1 MDKCFNKDVCMIL
14 KSAEGEMLNLR
25 HPYVGTE
32 HLLLALLKRDRV
44 KKICYK
50 FNLTYA
56 GFRDELVRLI
66 GQASKKSEVILYTP
80 LLKLVIDNAYNK
92 SYDEHKEMDE
102 LYLLSSLFGE
112 SDGIALRVAYNMGVD
127 TDALVKE
134 LDKPKILSSIG
145 VCLTDKEIDKIYLRD
160 KELDEVMEILLRKG
174 KNNPL
179 LVGDPGVGK
188 TAIAYELA
196 RRIKCGNVPDRL
208 KGKEVY
214 LVSTSSLV
222 SGTKY
227 RGEFEERVNGLINEV
242 IRNGNIILFIDE
254 IHTIM
259 KTGSSEAG
267 VDGANI
273 LKPYLARND
282 LKIIGATTKREY
294 DEYLKKDGAFARR
307 FAKVIVN
314 EPSLKDTVTILNKLK
329 KSYEDFYNLKIN
341 SNVIKYLVDLCDKYL
356 PNNYNPDK
364 SIEILD
370 TSLSKIA
377 LEGKKRILTK
387 EDVYEVISKR
397 CNISLVSDENLDR
410 VRAVLSDKYSEVL
423 ADNVVKMFKCTD
435 KSKYMV
441 FSGSDDKRHAPF
453 DIGKCLGVNVIDI
466 DCALPILQPGALIA
480 NNYIRNNYLRAFTAS
495 VLPVSVLPA
504 AVSGHQ
510 KAVRTAFAG
519 RYRIRL
525 PAGQCIQL
533 LRRRCKLVQRPVP
546 PRIVECVSGRRR
558 RILPQLWA
566 HHGERRTAGYFV
578 YRRQV
583 RSVSVPDLPGHRCY
597 D

>member
-174 KNNPL
+174 KNNPI

-329 KSYEDFYNLKIN
+329 KSYEEFYNLKIN

-356 PNNYNPDK
+356 PNSYNPDK
-364 SIEILD
+364 SIDILD

-387 EDVYEVISKR
+387 EDVYDVISKR
-397 CNISLVSDENLDR
+397 CNISFVSDENLDR

-423 ADNVVKMFKCTD
+423 ADNVVKMFKCGD

-441 FSGSDDKRHAPF
+441 FSGSDEKRHAPF

-466 DCALPILQPGALIA
+466 DCALYNDEYSL
-480 NNYIRNNYLRAFTAS
+480 NKFVSTNYLYNKISDNPFSLVVFDNYNKRGRVLDNIIRMMKDKGYIENSMNERLYLDKSVMFLIDEEVNNKVGFAAS
-495 VLPVSVLPA
+495 
-504 AVSGHQ
+504 
-510 KAVRTAFAG
+510 
-519 RYRIRL
+519 
-525 PAGQCIQL
+525 
-533 LRRRCKLVQRPVP
+533 
-546 PRIVECVSGRRR
+546 
-558 RILPQLWA
+558 
-566 HHGERRTAGYFV
+566 
-578 YRRQV
+578 
-583 RSVSVPDLPGHRCY
+583 
-597 D
+597 

>member
-50 FNLTYA
+50 FNLTYT

-134 LDKPKILSSIG
+134 LDKPKILSTIG

-356 PNNYNPDK
+356 PNSYNPDK
-364 SIEILD
+364 SIDILD

-410 VRAVLSDKYSEVL
+410 VRAVLSDKYSEAL
-423 ADNVVKMFKCTD
+423 ADNVVKMFKCRD

-441 FSGSDDKRHAPF
+441 FSCSDDKRRAPF

-466 DCALPILQPGALIA
+466 DCALYNDEYSL
-480 NNYIRNNYLRAFTAS
+480 NKFVSTNYLYNKISDNPFSLVVFDNYNKRGRVLDNIIRMMKDKGYIENNMNERLYLDKSVMFLIDEDISTKVGFAAS
-495 VLPVSVLPA
+495 
-504 AVSGHQ
+504 
-510 KAVRTAFAG
+510 
-519 RYRIRL
+519 
-525 PAGQCIQL
+525 
-533 LRRRCKLVQRPVP
+533 
-546 PRIVECVSGRRR
+546 
-558 RILPQLWA
+558 
-566 HHGERRTAGYFV
+566 
-578 YRRQV
+578 
-583 RSVSVPDLPGHRCY
+583 
-597 D
+597 

>member
-356 PNNYNPDK
+356 PNSYNPDK
-364 SIEILD
+364 SIDILD

-387 EDVYEVISKR
+387 EDVYDVISKR
-397 CNISLVSDENLDR
+397 CNISLVSEENLDR

-441 FSGSDDKRHAPF
+441 FSGSDDKRRAPF

-466 DCALPILQPGALIA
+466 DCALYNDEYSL
-480 NNYIRNNYLRAFTAS
+480 NKFVSTNYLYNKISDNPFSLVVFDNYNKRGRVLDNIIKMMKDKGYIENSMNERLYLDKSVMFLIDEEVNNKVGFAAS
-495 VLPVSVLPA
+495 
-504 AVSGHQ
+504 
-510 KAVRTAFAG
+510 
-519 RYRIRL
+519 
-525 PAGQCIQL
+525 
-533 LRRRCKLVQRPVP
+533 
-546 PRIVECVSGRRR
+546 
-558 RILPQLWA
+558 
-566 HHGERRTAGYFV
+566 
-578 YRRQV
+578 
-583 RSVSVPDLPGHRCY
+583 
-597 D
+597 

>member
-227 RGEFEERVNGLINEV
+227 RGEFEERLNGLINEV

-329 KSYEDFYNLKIN
+329 KSYEEFYNLKIN

-356 PNNYNPDK
+356 PNSYNPDK
-364 SIEILD
+364 SIDILD

-387 EDVYEVISKR
+387 DDVYEVISKR

-466 DCALPILQPGALIA
+466 DCALYNDEYSL
-480 NNYIRNNYLRAFTAS
+480 NKFVSTNYLYNKISDNPFSLVVFDNYNKRGR
-495 VLPVSVLPA
+495 VLDNI
-504 AVSGHQ
+504 
-510 KAVRTAFAG
+510 
-519 RYRIRL
+519 IRMMKDKGYIENSMNERL
-525 PAGQCIQL
+525 YL
-533 LRRRCKLVQRPVP
+533 DKLVMFLIDEDISTKVGFAA
-546 PRIVECVSGRRR
+546 S
-558 RILPQLWA
+558 
-566 HHGERRTAGYFV
+566 
-578 YRRQV
+578 
-583 RSVSVPDLPGHRCY
+583 
-597 D
+597 

>member
-196 RRIKCGNVPDRL
+196 RRIKCGNVSDRL

-356 PNNYNPDK
+356 PNSYNPDK
-364 SIEILD
+364 SIDILD

-387 EDVYEVISKR
+387 EDVYDVISKR
-397 CNISLVSDENLDR
+397 CNISLVSEENLDK

-423 ADNVVKMFKCTD
+423 ADNVVKMFKCRD

-466 DCALPILQPGALIA
+466 DCALYNDEYSL
-480 NNYIRNNYLRAFTAS
+480 NKFVSTNYLYNKISDNPFSLVVFDNYNKRGRVLDNIIRMMKDKGYIENNMNERLYLDKSVMFLIDEDISTKVGFAAS
-495 VLPVSVLPA
+495 
-504 AVSGHQ
+504 
-510 KAVRTAFAG
+510 
-519 RYRIRL
+519 
-525 PAGQCIQL
+525 
-533 LRRRCKLVQRPVP
+533 
-546 PRIVECVSGRRR
+546 
-558 RILPQLWA
+558 
-566 HHGERRTAGYFV
+566 
-578 YRRQV
+578 
-583 RSVSVPDLPGHRCY
+583 
-597 D
+597 

>member
-329 KSYEDFYNLKIN
+329 KSYEEFYNLKIN

-356 PNNYNPDK
+356 PNSYNPDK
-364 SIEILD
+364 SIDILD

-410 VRAVLSDKYSEVL
+410 VRAVLSDKYSEAL
-423 ADNVVKMFKCTD
+423 ADNVVKMFKCRD

-441 FSGSDDKRHAPF
+441 FSGSDDKRRAPF

-466 DCALPILQPGALIA
+466 DCALYNDEYSL
-480 NNYIRNNYLRAFTAS
+480 NKFVSTNYLYNKISDNPFSLVVFDNYNKRGRVLDNIIKMMKDKGYIENNMNERLYLDKSVMFLIDEEVGTKVGFAAS
-495 VLPVSVLPA
+495 
-504 AVSGHQ
+504 
-510 KAVRTAFAG
+510 
-519 RYRIRL
+519 
-525 PAGQCIQL
+525 
-533 LRRRCKLVQRPVP
+533 
-546 PRIVECVSGRRR
+546 
-558 RILPQLWA
+558 
-566 HHGERRTAGYFV
+566 
-578 YRRQV
+578 
-583 RSVSVPDLPGHRCY
+583 
-597 D
+597 

>member
-174 KNNPL
+174 KNNPI
-179 LVGDPGVGK
+179 LVGAPGVGK

-356 PNNYNPDK
+356 PNSYNPDK
-364 SIEILD
+364 SIDILD

-387 EDVYEVISKR
+387 EDVYDVISKR
-397 CNISLVSDENLDR
+397 CNISLVSDENLDK

-423 ADNVVKMFKCTD
+423 ADNVVKMFKCRD

-466 DCALPILQPGALIA
+466 DCALYNDEYSL
-480 NNYIRNNYLRAFTAS
+480 NKFVSTNYLYNKISDNPFSLVVFDNYNKRGRVLDNIIRMMKDKGYIENSMNERLYLDKSVMFLIDEEVGTKVGFAAS
-495 VLPVSVLPA
+495 
-504 AVSGHQ
+504 
-510 KAVRTAFAG
+510 
-519 RYRIRL
+519 
-525 PAGQCIQL
+525 
-533 LRRRCKLVQRPVP
+533 
-546 PRIVECVSGRRR
+546 
-558 RILPQLWA
+558 
-566 HHGERRTAGYFV
+566 
-578 YRRQV
+578 
-583 RSVSVPDLPGHRCY
+583 
-597 D
+597 

>member
-208 KGKEVY
+208 KGKEIY

-356 PNNYNPDK
+356 PNSYNPDK
-364 SIEILD
+364 SIDILD

-397 CNISLVSDENLDR
+397 CNISLVSDENLDK

-423 ADNVVKMFKCTD
+423 ADNVVKMFKCRD

-441 FSGSDDKRHAPF
+441 FSGSDDKRRAPF

-466 DCALPILQPGALIA
+466 DCALYNDEYSL
-480 NNYIRNNYLRAFTAS
+480 NKFVSTNYLYNKISDNPFSLVVFDNYNKRGRVLDNIIRMMKDKGYIENNMNERIYLDKSVMFLIDEDISTKVGFAAS
-495 VLPVSVLPA
+495 
-504 AVSGHQ
+504 
-510 KAVRTAFAG
+510 
-519 RYRIRL
+519 
-525 PAGQCIQL
+525 
-533 LRRRCKLVQRPVP
+533 
-546 PRIVECVSGRRR
+546 
-558 RILPQLWA
+558 
-566 HHGERRTAGYFV
+566 
-578 YRRQV
+578 
-583 RSVSVPDLPGHRCY
+583 
-597 D
+597 

>member
-227 RGEFEERVNGLINEV
+227 RGEFEERVIGLINEV

-364 SIEILD
+364 SIDILD

-466 DCALPILQPGALIA
+466 DCALYNDEYSL
-480 NNYIRNNYLRAFTAS
+480 NKFVSTNYLYNKISDNPFSLVVFDNYNKRGRVLDNIIRMMKDKGYIENSMNERLYLDKSVMFLIDEDISTKVGFAAS
-495 VLPVSVLPA
+495 
-504 AVSGHQ
+504 
-510 KAVRTAFAG
+510 
-519 RYRIRL
+519 
-525 PAGQCIQL
+525 
-533 LRRRCKLVQRPVP
+533 
-546 PRIVECVSGRRR
+546 
-558 RILPQLWA
+558 
-566 HHGERRTAGYFV
+566 
-578 YRRQV
+578 
-583 RSVSVPDLPGHRCY
+583 
-597 D
+597 

>member
-50 FNLTYA
+50 FNLTYT

-329 KSYEDFYNLKIN
+329 KSYEEFYNLKIN

-356 PNNYNPDK
+356 PNSYNPDK
-364 SIEILD
+364 SIDILD

-397 CNISLVSDENLDR
+397 CNISLVSDENLDK

-423 ADNVVKMFKCTD
+423 ADNVVKMFKCRD

-441 FSGSDDKRHAPF
+441 FSGSDDKRRAPF

-466 DCALPILQPGALIA
+466 DCALYNDEYSL
-480 NNYIRNNYLRAFTAS
+480 NKFVSTNYLYNKINENPFSLVVFDNYNKRGR
-495 VLPVSVLPA
+495 VLDNIIRMMKDKGYIENSMNERLYLD
-504 AVSGHQ
+504 
-510 KAVRTAFAG
+510 KAVMFLIDEEVNNKVGFA
-519 RYRIRL
+519 
-525 PAGQCIQL
+525 A
-533 LRRRCKLVQRPVP
+533 
-546 PRIVECVSGRRR
+546 S
-558 RILPQLWA
+558 
-566 HHGERRTAGYFV
+566 
-578 YRRQV
+578 
-583 RSVSVPDLPGHRCY
+583 
-597 D
+597 

>member
-364 SIEILD
+364 SIDILD

-423 ADNVVKMFKCTD
+423 ADNVVKMFKCRD

-441 FSGSDDKRHAPF
+441 FSGSDDKRRAPF

-466 DCALPILQPGALIA
+466 DCALYNDEYSL
-480 NNYIRNNYLRAFTAS
+480 NKFVSTNYLYNKISDNPFSLVVFDNYNKRGR
-495 VLPVSVLPA
+495 VLDNII
-504 AVSGHQ
+504 GMM
-510 KAVRTAFAG
+510 KDKG
-519 RYRIRL
+519 YIENNMNERL
-525 PAGQCIQL
+525 YL
-533 LRRRCKLVQRPVP
+533 DKLVMFLIDEEVGTK
-546 PRIVECVSGRRR
+546 VGFAAS
-558 RILPQLWA
+558 
-566 HHGERRTAGYFV
+566 
-578 YRRQV
+578 
-583 RSVSVPDLPGHRCY
+583 
-597 D
+597 

>member
-1 MDKCFNKDVCMIL
+1 MGKCFNKDVCMIL

-50 FNLTYA
+50 FNLTYT

-329 KSYEDFYNLKIN
+329 KSYEEFYNLKIN

-356 PNNYNPDK
+356 PNSYNPDK
-364 SIEILD
+364 SIDILD

-377 LEGKKRILTK
+377 LEGKKHILTK

-397 CNISLVSDENLDR
+397 CNISLVSDENLDK

-423 ADNVVKMFKCTD
+423 ADNVVKMFKCRD

-441 FSGSDDKRHAPF
+441 FSGSDEKRRAPF

-466 DCALPILQPGALIA
+466 DCALYNDEYSL
-480 NNYIRNNYLRAFTAS
+480 NKFVSTNYLYNKISENPFSLVVFDNYNKRGR
-495 VLPVSVLPA
+495 VLDNIIRMMKDKGYIENSMNERLYLD
-504 AVSGHQ
+504 
-510 KAVRTAFAG
+510 KAVMFLIDEEVNNKVGFA
-519 RYRIRL
+519 
-525 PAGQCIQL
+525 A
-533 LRRRCKLVQRPVP
+533 
-546 PRIVECVSGRRR
+546 S
-558 RILPQLWA
+558 
-566 HHGERRTAGYFV
+566 
-578 YRRQV
+578 
-583 RSVSVPDLPGHRCY
+583 
-597 D
+597 

>member
-25 HPYVGTE
+25 HPYVRTE

-50 FNLTYA
+50 FNLTYS

-145 VCLTDKEIDKIYLRD
+145 VCLTDKEINKIYLRD

-329 KSYEDFYNLKIN
+329 KSYEEFYNLKIN

-356 PNNYNPDK
+356 PNSYNPDK
-364 SIEILD
+364 SIDILD

-397 CNISLVSDENLDR
+397 CNISLVSDENLDK

-423 ADNVVKMFKCTD
+423 ADNVVKMFKCRD

-466 DCALPILQPGALIA
+466 DCALYNDEYSL
-480 NNYIRNNYLRAFTAS
+480 NKFVSTNYLYNKISENPFSLVVFDNYNKRGRVLDNIIRMMKDKGYIENSMNERLYLDKSVMFLIDEEVNNKVGFAAS
-495 VLPVSVLPA
+495 
-504 AVSGHQ
+504 
-510 KAVRTAFAG
+510 
-519 RYRIRL
+519 
-525 PAGQCIQL
+525 
-533 LRRRCKLVQRPVP
+533 
-546 PRIVECVSGRRR
+546 
-558 RILPQLWA
+558 
-566 HHGERRTAGYFV
+566 
-578 YRRQV
+578 
-583 RSVSVPDLPGHRCY
+583 
-597 D
+597 

>member
-25 HPYVGTE
+25 HPYVGSE

-112 SDGIALRVAYNMGVD
+112 SNGIALRVAYNMGVD

-364 SIEILD
+364 SIDILD

-466 DCALPILQPGALIA
+466 DCALYNDEYSL
-480 NNYIRNNYLRAFTAS
+480 NKFVSTNYLYNKISDNPFSLVVFDNYNKRGRVLDNIIRMMKDKGYIENSMNERLYLDKSVMFLIDEDISTKVGFAAS
-495 VLPVSVLPA
+495 
-504 AVSGHQ
+504 
-510 KAVRTAFAG
+510 
-519 RYRIRL
+519 
-525 PAGQCIQL
+525 
-533 LRRRCKLVQRPVP
+533 
-546 PRIVECVSGRRR
+546 
-558 RILPQLWA
+558 
-566 HHGERRTAGYFV
+566 
-578 YRRQV
+578 
-583 RSVSVPDLPGHRCY
+583 
-597 D
+597 

>member
-208 KGKEVY
+208 KGKEIY

-356 PNNYNPDK
+356 PNSYNPDK
-364 SIEILD
+364 SIDILD

-423 ADNVVKMFKCTD
+423 ADNVVKMFKCRD

-441 FSGSDDKRHAPF
+441 FSGSDEKRHAPF

-466 DCALPILQPGALIA
+466 DCALYNDEYSL
-480 NNYIRNNYLRAFTAS
+480 NKFVSTNYLYNKISDNPFSLVVFDNYNKRGR
-495 VLPVSVLPA
+495 VLDNII
-504 AVSGHQ
+504 GMM
-510 KAVRTAFAG
+510 KDKG
-519 RYRIRL
+519 YIENNMNERL
-525 PAGQCIQL
+525 YL
-533 LRRRCKLVQRPVP
+533 DKLVMFLIDEEVGTK
-546 PRIVECVSGRRR
+546 VGFAAS
-558 RILPQLWA
+558 
-566 HHGERRTAGYFV
+566 
-578 YRRQV
+578 
-583 RSVSVPDLPGHRCY
+583 
-597 D
+597 

>member
-56 GFRDELVRLI
+56 SFKDELVRLI

-127 TDALVKE
+127 TDGLVKE

-145 VCLTDKEIDKIYLRD
+145 ECLTDKDIDKIYLRD

-179 LVGDPGVGK
+179 LVGEPGVGK

-196 RRIKCGNVPDRL
+196 RRIKCGCVPDRL

-329 KSYEDFYNLKIN
+329 KSYEEFYNLKIN

-356 PNNYNPDK
+356 PNSYNPDK
-364 SIEILD
+364 SIDILD

-377 LEGKKRILTK
+377 LEGKRCVLTK

-397 CNISLVSDENLDR
+397 CNISLVSDEGLNK

-423 ADNVVKMFKCTD
+423 ADNIVKMFKCRD
-435 KSKYMV
+435 KSRYMV
-441 FSGSDDKRHAPF
+441 FSGSDDKRCAPF

-466 DCALPILQPGALIA
+466 DCALYNDEYSL
-480 NNYIRNNYLRAFTAS
+480 NKFVSTNYLYNKISENPFSLVVFDNYNKRGR
-495 VLPVSVLPA
+495 VLDNI
-504 AVSGHQ
+504 
-510 KAVRTAFAG
+510 
-519 RYRIRL
+519 IRMMKDKGYIENSL
-525 PAGQCIQL
+525 NERL
-533 LRRRCKLVQRPVP
+533 YLDKLVMFLIDEEVNNK
-546 PRIVECVSGRRR
+546 VGFAAS
-558 RILPQLWA
+558 
-566 HHGERRTAGYFV
+566 
-578 YRRQV
+578 
-583 RSVSVPDLPGHRCY
+583 
-597 D
+597 

>member
-50 FNLTYA
+50 FNLTYT

-329 KSYEDFYNLKIN
+329 KSYEEFYNLKIN

-356 PNNYNPDK
+356 PNSYNPDK
-364 SIEILD
+364 SIDILD

-397 CNISLVSDENLDR
+397 CNISLVSDENLDK

-423 ADNVVKMFKCTD
+423 ADNVVKMFKCRD
-435 KSKYMV
+435 KSKFMV
-441 FSGSDDKRHAPF
+441 FSGSDDKRRAPF

-466 DCALPILQPGALIA
+466 DCALYNDEYSL
-480 NNYIRNNYLRAFTAS
+480 NKFVSTNYLYNKISENPFCLVVFDNYNKRGR
-495 VLPVSVLPA
+495 VLDNIIRMMKDKGYIENSMNERLYLD
-504 AVSGHQ
+504 
-510 KAVRTAFAG
+510 KAVMFLIDEEVNNKVGFA
-519 RYRIRL
+519 
-525 PAGQCIQL
+525 A
-533 LRRRCKLVQRPVP
+533 
-546 PRIVECVSGRRR
+546 S
-558 RILPQLWA
+558 
-566 HHGERRTAGYFV
+566 
-578 YRRQV
+578 
-583 RSVSVPDLPGHRCY
+583 
-597 D
+597 

>member
-50 FNLTYA
+50 FNLTYS

-282 LKIIGATTKREY
+282 LKIIGATTKKEY

-356 PNNYNPDK
+356 PNSYNPDK
-364 SIEILD
+364 SIDILD

-423 ADNVVKMFKCTD
+423 ADNVVKMFKCRD

-441 FSGSDDKRHAPF
+441 FSGSDEKRHAPF

-466 DCALPILQPGALIA
+466 DCALYNDEYSL
-480 NNYIRNNYLRAFTAS
+480 NKFVSTNYLYNKISDNPFSLVVFDNYNKRGR
-495 VLPVSVLPA
+495 VLDNII
-504 AVSGHQ
+504 GMM
-510 KAVRTAFAG
+510 KDKG
-519 RYRIRL
+519 YIENNMNERL
-525 PAGQCIQL
+525 YL
-533 LRRRCKLVQRPVP
+533 DKLVMFLIDEEVGTK
-546 PRIVECVSGRRR
+546 VGFAAS
-558 RILPQLWA
+558 
-566 HHGERRTAGYFV
+566 
-578 YRRQV
+578 
-583 RSVSVPDLPGHRCY
+583 
-597 D
+597 

>member
-50 FNLTYA
+50 FNLTYS

-329 KSYEDFYNLKIN
+329 KSYEEFYNLKIN

-356 PNNYNPDK
+356 PNSYNPDK
-364 SIEILD
+364 SIDILD

-397 CNISLVSDENLDR
+397 CNISLVSDENLDK

-423 ADNVVKMFKCTD
+423 ADNVVKMFKCRD
-435 KSKYMV
+435 KSKFMV

-466 DCALPILQPGALIA
+466 DCALYNDEYSL
-480 NNYIRNNYLRAFTAS
+480 NKFVSTNYLYNKISENPFSLVVFDNYNKRGR
-495 VLPVSVLPA
+495 VLDNIIRMMKDKGYIENSMNERLYLD
-504 AVSGHQ
+504 
-510 KAVRTAFAG
+510 KAVMFLIDEEVNNKVGFA
-519 RYRIRL
+519 
-525 PAGQCIQL
+525 A
-533 LRRRCKLVQRPVP
+533 
-546 PRIVECVSGRRR
+546 S
-558 RILPQLWA
+558 
-566 HHGERRTAGYFV
+566 
-578 YRRQV
+578 
-583 RSVSVPDLPGHRCY
+583 
-597 D
+597 

>member
-50 FNLTYA
+50 FNLTYS

-314 EPSLKDTVTILNKLK
+314 EPSLKDTITILNKLK

-356 PNNYNPDK
+356 PNSYNPDK
-364 SIEILD
+364 SIDILD

-397 CNISLVSDENLDR
+397 CNISLVSDENLDK
-410 VRAVLSDKYSEVL
+410 VRSVLSDKYSEAL
-423 ADNVVKMFKCTD
+423 ADNVVKMFKCRD

-441 FSGSDDKRHAPF
+441 FSGSDDKRRAPF

-466 DCALPILQPGALIA
+466 DCALYNDEYSL
-480 NNYIRNNYLRAFTAS
+480 NKFVSTNYLYNKIS
-495 VLPVSVLPA
+495 DNPVSLVVFDNYNKRGRVLDNIIRMMKDKGYIEN
-504 AVSGHQ
+504 SMNERIYLD
-510 KAVRTAFAG
+510 KAVMFLIDEEVNNKVGFA
-519 RYRIRL
+519 
-525 PAGQCIQL
+525 A
-533 LRRRCKLVQRPVP
+533 
-546 PRIVECVSGRRR
+546 S
-558 RILPQLWA
+558 
-566 HHGERRTAGYFV
+566 
-578 YRRQV
+578 
-583 RSVSVPDLPGHRCY
+583 
-597 D
+597 

>member
-329 KSYEDFYNLKIN
+329 KSYEEFYNLKIN

-356 PNNYNPDK
+356 PNSYNPDK
-364 SIEILD
+364 SIDILD

-387 EDVYEVISKR
+387 EDVYDVISKR
-397 CNISLVSDENLDR
+397 CNISLVSEENLDK

-423 ADNVVKMFKCTD
+423 ADNVVKMFKCRD

-441 FSGSDDKRHAPF
+441 FSGSDDKRRAPF

-466 DCALPILQPGALIA
+466 DCALYNDEYSL
-480 NNYIRNNYLRAFTAS
+480 NKFVSTNYLYNKISDNPFSLVVFDNYNKRGRVLDNIIGMMKDKGYIENNMNERLYLDKSVMFLIDEDISTKVGFAAS
-495 VLPVSVLPA
+495 
-504 AVSGHQ
+504 
-510 KAVRTAFAG
+510 
-519 RYRIRL
+519 
-525 PAGQCIQL
+525 
-533 LRRRCKLVQRPVP
+533 
-546 PRIVECVSGRRR
+546 
-558 RILPQLWA
+558 
-566 HHGERRTAGYFV
+566 
-578 YRRQV
+578 
-583 RSVSVPDLPGHRCY
+583 
-597 D
+597 

>member
-145 VCLTDKEIDKIYLRD
+145 VCLTDKELDKIYLRD

-329 KSYEDFYNLKIN
+329 KSYEEFYNLKIN

-356 PNNYNPDK
+356 PNSYNPDK
-364 SIEILD
+364 SIDILD

-387 EDVYEVISKR
+387 EDVYDVISKR
-397 CNISLVSDENLDR
+397 CNISLVSDENLDK

-423 ADNVVKMFKCTD
+423 ADNVVKMFKCRD

-466 DCALPILQPGALIA
+466 DCALYNDEYSL
-480 NNYIRNNYLRAFTAS
+480 NKFVSTNYLYNKISDNPFSLVVFDNYNKRGRVLDNIIRMMKDKGYIENNMNERLYLDKFVMFLIDEDISTKVGFAAS
-495 VLPVSVLPA
+495 
-504 AVSGHQ
+504 
-510 KAVRTAFAG
+510 
-519 RYRIRL
+519 
-525 PAGQCIQL
+525 
-533 LRRRCKLVQRPVP
+533 
-546 PRIVECVSGRRR
+546 
-558 RILPQLWA
+558 
-566 HHGERRTAGYFV
+566 
-578 YRRQV
+578 
-583 RSVSVPDLPGHRCY
+583 
-597 D
+597 

>member
-145 VCLTDKEIDKIYLRD
+145 VCLTDKEIDMIYLRD

-329 KSYEDFYNLKIN
+329 KSYEEFYNLKIN

-356 PNNYNPDK
+356 PNSYNPDK
-364 SIEILD
+364 SIDILD

-387 EDVYEVISKR
+387 EDVYDVISKR

-423 ADNVVKMFKCTD
+423 ADNVVKMFKCGD

-441 FSGSDDKRHAPF
+441 FSGSDDKRRAPF

-466 DCALPILQPGALIA
+466 DCALYNDEYSL
-480 NNYIRNNYLRAFTAS
+480 NKFVSTNYLYNKISDNPFSLVVFDNYNKRGR
-495 VLPVSVLPA
+495 VLDNI
-504 AVSGHQ
+504 
-510 KAVRTAFAG
+510 
-519 RYRIRL
+519 IRMMKDKGYIENSMNERL
-525 PAGQCIQL
+525 YL
-533 LRRRCKLVQRPVP
+533 DKLVMFLIDEDISTKVGFAA
-546 PRIVECVSGRRR
+546 S
-558 RILPQLWA
+558 
-566 HHGERRTAGYFV
+566 
-578 YRRQV
+578 
-583 RSVSVPDLPGHRCY
+583 
-597 D
+597 

>member
-50 FNLTYA
+50 FNLTYT

-356 PNNYNPDK
+356 PNSYNPDK
-364 SIEILD
+364 SIDILD

-387 EDVYEVISKR
+387 EDVYDVISKR
-397 CNISLVSDENLDR
+397 CNISLVSEENLDK

-423 ADNVVKMFKCTD
+423 ADNVVKMFKCRD

-466 DCALPILQPGALIA
+466 DCALYNDEYSL
-480 NNYIRNNYLRAFTAS
+480 NKFVSTNYLYNKISDNPFSLVVFDNYNKRGRVLDNIIRMMKDKGYIENNMNERLYLDKSVMFLIDEDISTKVGFAAS
-495 VLPVSVLPA
+495 
-504 AVSGHQ
+504 
-510 KAVRTAFAG
+510 
-519 RYRIRL
+519 
-525 PAGQCIQL
+525 
-533 LRRRCKLVQRPVP
+533 
-546 PRIVECVSGRRR
+546 
-558 RILPQLWA
+558 
-566 HHGERRTAGYFV
+566 
-578 YRRQV
+578 
-583 RSVSVPDLPGHRCY
+583 
-597 D
+597 

>member
-356 PNNYNPDK
+356 PNSYNPDK
-364 SIEILD
+364 SIDILD

-397 CNISLVSDENLDR
+397 CNISLVSDENLDK

-423 ADNVVKMFKCTD
+423 ADKVVKMFKCRD

-441 FSGSDDKRHAPF
+441 FSGSDEKRHAPF

-466 DCALPILQPGALIA
+466 DCALYNDEYSL
-480 NNYIRNNYLRAFTAS
+480 NKFVSTNYLYNKISDNPFSLVVFDNYNKRGRVLDNIIRMMKDKGYIENSMNERLYLDKSVMFLIDEDISTKVGFAAS
-495 VLPVSVLPA
+495 
-504 AVSGHQ
+504 
-510 KAVRTAFAG
+510 
-519 RYRIRL
+519 
-525 PAGQCIQL
+525 
-533 LRRRCKLVQRPVP
+533 
-546 PRIVECVSGRRR
+546 
-558 RILPQLWA
+558 
-566 HHGERRTAGYFV
+566 
-578 YRRQV
+578 
-583 RSVSVPDLPGHRCY
+583 
-597 D
+597 

>member
-50 FNLTYA
+50 FNLTYS

-145 VCLTDKEIDKIYLRD
+145 VCLTDKEINKIYLRD

-314 EPSLKDTVTILNKLK
+314 EPSLKDTITILNKLK

-356 PNNYNPDK
+356 PNSYNPDK
-364 SIEILD
+364 SIDILD

-397 CNISLVSDENLDR
+397 CNISLVSDENLDK
-410 VRAVLSDKYSEVL
+410 VRALLSDKYSELL
-423 ADNVVKMFKCTD
+423 ADNVVKMFKCRD

-466 DCALPILQPGALIA
+466 DCALYNDEYSL
-480 NNYIRNNYLRAFTAS
+480 NKFVSTNYLYNKISENPFSLVVFDNYNKRGR
-495 VLPVSVLPA
+495 VLDNIIRMMKDKGYIENSMNERLYLD
-504 AVSGHQ
+504 
-510 KAVRTAFAG
+510 KAVMFLIDEEVNNKVGFA
-519 RYRIRL
+519 
-525 PAGQCIQL
+525 A
-533 LRRRCKLVQRPVP
+533 
-546 PRIVECVSGRRR
+546 S
-558 RILPQLWA
+558 
-566 HHGERRTAGYFV
+566 
-578 YRRQV
+578 
-583 RSVSVPDLPGHRCY
+583 
-597 D
+597 

>member
-50 FNLTYA
+50 FNLTYS

-145 VCLTDKEIDKIYLRD
+145 VCLTDKEINKIYLRY
-160 KELDEVMEILLRKG
+160 KELDEVMEILLRKD

-314 EPSLKDTVTILNKLK
+314 EPSLKDTITILNKLK

-356 PNNYNPDK
+356 PNSYNPDK
-364 SIEILD
+364 SIDILD

-397 CNISLVSDENLDR
+397 CNISLVSEENLDKL
-410 VRAVLSDKYSEVL
+410 RAVLSDKYSEAL
-423 ADNVVKMFKCTD
+423 ADNVVKMFKCRD

-441 FSGSDDKRHAPF
+441 FSGSDDKRRAPF

-466 DCALPILQPGALIA
+466 DCALYNDEYSL
-480 NNYIRNNYLRAFTAS
+480 NKFVSTNYLYNKIS
-495 VLPVSVLPA
+495 DNPVSLVVFDNYNKRGRVLDNIIRMMKDKGYIENSMNERLYLDKSVMFLIDEEVNNKVGFA
-504 AVSGHQ
+504 AS
-510 KAVRTAFAG
+510 
-519 RYRIRL
+519 
-525 PAGQCIQL
+525 
-533 LRRRCKLVQRPVP
+533 
-546 PRIVECVSGRRR
+546 
-558 RILPQLWA
+558 
-566 HHGERRTAGYFV
+566 
-578 YRRQV
+578 
-583 RSVSVPDLPGHRCY
+583 
-597 D
+597 

>member
-50 FNLTYA
+50 FNLTYT

-364 SIEILD
+364 SIDILD

-466 DCALPILQPGALIA
+466 DCALYNDEYSL
-480 NNYIRNNYLRAFTAS
+480 NKFVSTNYLYNKISDNPFSLVVFDNYNKRGR
-495 VLPVSVLPA
+495 VLDNII
-504 AVSGHQ
+504 GMM
-510 KAVRTAFAG
+510 KDKG
-519 RYRIRL
+519 YIENNMNERL
-525 PAGQCIQL
+525 YL
-533 LRRRCKLVQRPVP
+533 DKLVMFLIDEEIGTKVGFAA
-546 PRIVECVSGRRR
+546 S
-558 RILPQLWA
+558 
-566 HHGERRTAGYFV
+566 
-578 YRRQV
+578 
-583 RSVSVPDLPGHRCY
+583 
-597 D
+597 

>member
-356 PNNYNPDK
+356 PNSYNPDK
-364 SIEILD
+364 SIDILD

-397 CNISLVSDENLDR
+397 CNISLVSEENLDK

-423 ADNVVKMFKCTD
+423 ADNVVKMFKCRN

-466 DCALPILQPGALIA
+466 DCALYNDEYSL
-480 NNYIRNNYLRAFTAS
+480 NKFVSTNYLYNKISDNPFSLVVFDNYNKRGRVLDNIIGMMKDKGYIENNMNERLYLDKSVMFLIDEDISTKVGFAAS
-495 VLPVSVLPA
+495 
-504 AVSGHQ
+504 
-510 KAVRTAFAG
+510 
-519 RYRIRL
+519 
-525 PAGQCIQL
+525 
-533 LRRRCKLVQRPVP
+533 
-546 PRIVECVSGRRR
+546 
-558 RILPQLWA
+558 
-566 HHGERRTAGYFV
+566 
-578 YRRQV
+578 
-583 RSVSVPDLPGHRCY
+583 
-597 D
+597 

>member
-294 DEYLKKDGAFARR
+294 DEYLKKDGAFVRR

-356 PNNYNPDK
+356 PNSYNPDK
-364 SIEILD
+364 SIDILD

-410 VRAVLSDKYSEVL
+410 VRAVLSDKYSEAL
-423 ADNVVKMFKCTD
+423 ADNVVKMFKCRD

-466 DCALPILQPGALIA
+466 DCALYNDEYSL
-480 NNYIRNNYLRAFTAS
+480 NKFVSTNYLYNKISDNPFSLVVFDNYNKRGRVLDNIIRMMKDKGYIENSMNERLYLDKSVMFLIDEDISTKVGFAAS
-495 VLPVSVLPA
+495 
-504 AVSGHQ
+504 
-510 KAVRTAFAG
+510 
-519 RYRIRL
+519 
-525 PAGQCIQL
+525 
-533 LRRRCKLVQRPVP
+533 
-546 PRIVECVSGRRR
+546 
-558 RILPQLWA
+558 
-566 HHGERRTAGYFV
+566 
-578 YRRQV
+578 
-583 RSVSVPDLPGHRCY
+583 
-597 D
+597 

>member
-329 KSYEDFYNLKIN
+329 KSYEEFYNLKIN

-356 PNNYNPDK
+356 PNSYNPDK
-364 SIEILD
+364 SIDILD

-397 CNISLVSDENLDR
+397 CNISLVSDENLDK

-423 ADNVVKMFKCTD
+423 ADNVVKMFKCRD

-441 FSGSDDKRHAPF
+441 FSGSDDKRRAPF

-466 DCALPILQPGALIA
+466 DCALYNDEYSL
-480 NNYIRNNYLRAFTAS
+480 NKFVSTNYLYNKISDNPFSLVVFDNYNKRGR
-495 VLPVSVLPA
+495 VLDNII
-504 AVSGHQ
+504 GMM
-510 KAVRTAFAG
+510 KDKG
-519 RYRIRL
+519 YIENNMNERL
-525 PAGQCIQL
+525 YL
-533 LRRRCKLVQRPVP
+533 DKLVMFLIDEEVGTK
-546 PRIVECVSGRRR
+546 VGFAAS
-558 RILPQLWA
+558 
-566 HHGERRTAGYFV
+566 
-578 YRRQV
+578 
-583 RSVSVPDLPGHRCY
+583 
-597 D
+597 

>member
-356 PNNYNPDK
+356 PNSYNPDK
-364 SIEILD
+364 SIDILD

-410 VRAVLSDKYSEVL
+410 VRAVLSDKYSEAL
-423 ADNVVKMFKCTD
+423 ADNVVKMFKCRD

-441 FSGSDDKRHAPF
+441 FSGSDDKRRAPF

-466 DCALPILQPGALIA
+466 DCALYNDEYSL
-480 NNYIRNNYLRAFTAS
+480 NKFVSTNYLYNKISDNPFSLVVFDNYNKRGRVLDNIIRMMKDKGYIENSMNERLYLDKSVMFLIDEDISTKVGFAAS
-495 VLPVSVLPA
+495 
-504 AVSGHQ
+504 
-510 KAVRTAFAG
+510 
-519 RYRIRL
+519 
-525 PAGQCIQL
+525 
-533 LRRRCKLVQRPVP
+533 
-546 PRIVECVSGRRR
+546 
-558 RILPQLWA
+558 
-566 HHGERRTAGYFV
+566 
-578 YRRQV
+578 
-583 RSVSVPDLPGHRCY
+583 
-597 D
+597 

>member
-50 FNLTYA
+50 FNLTYT

-196 RRIKCGNVPDRL
+196 RRIKCGNVSDRL

-329 KSYEDFYNLKIN
+329 KSYEEFYNLKIN

-356 PNNYNPDK
+356 PNSYNPDK
-364 SIEILD
+364 SIDILD
-370 TSLSKIA
+370 TSLSKLA

-397 CNISLVSDENLDR
+397 CNISLVSEENLDK

-423 ADNVVKMFKCTD
+423 ADNVVKMFKCRD

-466 DCALPILQPGALIA
+466 DCALYNDEYSL
-480 NNYIRNNYLRAFTAS
+480 NKFVSTNYLYNKISDNPFSLVVFDNYNKRGRVLDNIIGMMKDKGYIENNMNERLYLDKSVMFLIDEEVGTKVGFAAS
-495 VLPVSVLPA
+495 
-504 AVSGHQ
+504 
-510 KAVRTAFAG
+510 
-519 RYRIRL
+519 
-525 PAGQCIQL
+525 
-533 LRRRCKLVQRPVP
+533 
-546 PRIVECVSGRRR
+546 
-558 RILPQLWA
+558 
-566 HHGERRTAGYFV
+566 
-578 YRRQV
+578 
-583 RSVSVPDLPGHRCY
+583 
-597 D
+597 

>member
-50 FNLTYA
+50 FNLTYT

-112 SDGIALRVAYNMGVD
+112 SDGIALRVVYNMGVD

-145 VCLTDKEIDKIYLRD
+145 VCLTDKEINKIYLRD

-314 EPSLKDTVTILNKLK
+314 EPSLKDTITILNKLK
-329 KSYEDFYNLKIN
+329 KSYEEFYNLKIN

-356 PNNYNPDK
+356 PNSYNPDK
-364 SIEILD
+364 SIDILD

-397 CNISLVSDENLDR
+397 CNISLVSEENLDKL
-410 VRAVLSDKYSEVL
+410 RAVLSDKYSEVL
-423 ADNVVKMFKCTD
+423 ADNVVKMFKCRD

-466 DCALPILQPGALIA
+466 DCALYNDEYSL
-480 NNYIRNNYLRAFTAS
+480 NKFVSTNYLYNKISENPFSLVVFDNYNKRGRVLDNIIRMMKDKGYIENSMNERLYLDKSVMFLIDEDISTKVGFAAS
-495 VLPVSVLPA
+495 
-504 AVSGHQ
+504 
-510 KAVRTAFAG
+510 
-519 RYRIRL
+519 
-525 PAGQCIQL
+525 
-533 LRRRCKLVQRPVP
+533 
-546 PRIVECVSGRRR
+546 
-558 RILPQLWA
+558 
-566 HHGERRTAGYFV
+566 
-578 YRRQV
+578 
-583 RSVSVPDLPGHRCY
+583 
-597 D
+597 

>member
-294 DEYLKKDGAFARR
+294 DEYLKKDGAFVRR

-329 KSYEDFYNLKIN
+329 KSYEEFYNLKIN

-356 PNNYNPDK
+356 PNSYNPDK
-364 SIEILD
+364 SIDILD

-397 CNISLVSDENLDR
+397 CNISLVSDENLDK

-466 DCALPILQPGALIA
+466 DCALYNDEYSL
-480 NNYIRNNYLRAFTAS
+480 NKFVSTNYLYNKISDNPFSLVVFDNYNKRGRVLDNIIRMMKDKGYIENSMNERLYLDKSVMFLIDEDISTKVGFAAS
-495 VLPVSVLPA
+495 
-504 AVSGHQ
+504 
-510 KAVRTAFAG
+510 
-519 RYRIRL
+519 
-525 PAGQCIQL
+525 
-533 LRRRCKLVQRPVP
+533 
-546 PRIVECVSGRRR
+546 
-558 RILPQLWA
+558 
-566 HHGERRTAGYFV
+566 
-578 YRRQV
+578 
-583 RSVSVPDLPGHRCY
+583 
-597 D
+597 

>member
-329 KSYEDFYNLKIN
+329 KSYEEFYNLKIN

-356 PNNYNPDK
+356 PNSYNPDK
-364 SIEILD
+364 SIDILD

-397 CNISLVSDENLDR
+397 CNISLVSDENLDK

-441 FSGSDDKRHAPF
+441 FSGSDDKRRAPF

-466 DCALPILQPGALIA
+466 DCALYNDEYSL
-480 NNYIRNNYLRAFTAS
+480 NKFVSTNYLYNKISENPFSLVVFDNYNKRGRVLDNIIRMMKDKGYIENSMNERLYLDKSVMFLIDEDISTKVGFAAS
-495 VLPVSVLPA
+495 
-504 AVSGHQ
+504 
-510 KAVRTAFAG
+510 
-519 RYRIRL
+519 
-525 PAGQCIQL
+525 
-533 LRRRCKLVQRPVP
+533 
-546 PRIVECVSGRRR
+546 
-558 RILPQLWA
+558 
-566 HHGERRTAGYFV
+566 
-578 YRRQV
+578 
-583 RSVSVPDLPGHRCY
+583 
-597 D
+597 

>member
-66 GQASKKSEVILYTP
+66 GKASKKSEVILYTP

-208 KGKEVY
+208 KGKEIY

-294 DEYLKKDGAFARR
+294 DEYLKKDGAFVRR

-329 KSYEDFYNLKIN
+329 KSYEEFYNLKIN

-356 PNNYNPDK
+356 PNSYNPDK
-364 SIEILD
+364 SIDILD

-387 EDVYEVISKR
+387 EDVYGVISKR
-397 CNISLVSDENLDR
+397 CNISLVSDENLDK

-441 FSGSDDKRHAPF
+441 FSGSDDKRRAPF

-466 DCALPILQPGALIA
+466 DCALYNDEYSL
-480 NNYIRNNYLRAFTAS
+480 NKFVSTNYLYNKISDNPFSLVVFDNYNKRGRVLDNIIRMMKDKGYIENSMNERLYLDKSVMFLIDEEVGTKVGFAAS
-495 VLPVSVLPA
+495 
-504 AVSGHQ
+504 
-510 KAVRTAFAG
+510 
-519 RYRIRL
+519 
-525 PAGQCIQL
+525 
-533 LRRRCKLVQRPVP
+533 
-546 PRIVECVSGRRR
+546 
-558 RILPQLWA
+558 
-566 HHGERRTAGYFV
+566 
-578 YRRQV
+578 
-583 RSVSVPDLPGHRCY
+583 
-597 D
+597 

>member
-50 FNLTYA
+50 FNLTYT

-112 SDGIALRVAYNMGVD
+112 SDGIALRVVYNMGVD

-314 EPSLKDTVTILNKLK
+314 EPSLKDTITILNKLK

-356 PNNYNPDK
+356 PNSYNPDK
-364 SIEILD
+364 SIDILD

-397 CNISLVSDENLDR
+397 CNISLVSEENLDKL
-410 VRAVLSDKYSEVL
+410 RAVLSDKYSEVL
-423 ADNVVKMFKCTD
+423 ADNVVKMFKCRD

-441 FSGSDDKRHAPF
+441 FSGSDDKRRAPF
-453 DIGKCLGVNVIDI
+453 DMAKCLGVNVIDI
-466 DCALPILQPGALIA
+466 DCALYNDEYSL
-480 NNYIRNNYLRAFTAS
+480 NKFVSTNYLYNKISENPFSLVVFDNYNKRGRVLDNIIRMMKDKGYIENSMNERLYLDKSVMFLIDEEVNNKVGFAAS
-495 VLPVSVLPA
+495 
-504 AVSGHQ
+504 
-510 KAVRTAFAG
+510 
-519 RYRIRL
+519 
-525 PAGQCIQL
+525 
-533 LRRRCKLVQRPVP
+533 
-546 PRIVECVSGRRR
+546 
-558 RILPQLWA
+558 
-566 HHGERRTAGYFV
+566 
-578 YRRQV
+578 
-583 RSVSVPDLPGHRCY
+583 
-597 D
+597 

>member
-50 FNLTYA
+50 FNLTYS

-329 KSYEDFYNLKIN
+329 KSYEEFYNLKIN

-356 PNNYNPDK
+356 PNSYNPDK
-364 SIEILD
+364 SIDILD

-397 CNISLVSDENLDR
+397 CNISLVSDENLDK

-423 ADNVVKMFKCTD
+423 ADNVVKMFKCRD

-441 FSGSDDKRHAPF
+441 FSGSDDKRRAPF
-453 DIGKCLGVNVIDI
+453 DIGNCLGVNVIDI
-466 DCALPILQPGALIA
+466 DCALYNDEYSL
-480 NNYIRNNYLRAFTAS
+480 NKFVSTNYLYNKISENPFSLVVFDNYNKRGR
-495 VLPVSVLPA
+495 VLDNIIRMMKDKGYIENSMNERLYLD
-504 AVSGHQ
+504 
-510 KAVRTAFAG
+510 KAVMFLIDEEVNNKVGFA
-519 RYRIRL
+519 
-525 PAGQCIQL
+525 A
-533 LRRRCKLVQRPVP
+533 
-546 PRIVECVSGRRR
+546 S
-558 RILPQLWA
+558 
-566 HHGERRTAGYFV
+566 
-578 YRRQV
+578 
-583 RSVSVPDLPGHRCY
+583 
-597 D
+597 

>member
-50 FNLTYA
+50 FNLTYT

-314 EPSLKDTVTILNKLK
+314 EPSLKDTITILNKLK
-329 KSYEDFYNLKIN
+329 KSYEEFYNLKIN

-356 PNNYNPDK
+356 PNSYNPDK
-364 SIEILD
+364 SIDILD

-397 CNISLVSDENLDR
+397 CNISLVSDENLDK
-410 VRAVLSDKYSEVL
+410 VRAVLSDKYSEVF
-423 ADNVVKMFKCTD
+423 ADNVVKMFKCRD

-441 FSGSDDKRHAPF
+441 FSGSDDKRRAPF

-466 DCALPILQPGALIA
+466 DCALYNDEYSL
-480 NNYIRNNYLRAFTAS
+480 NKFVSTNYLYNKISENPFSLVVFDNYNKRGR
-495 VLPVSVLPA
+495 VLDNIIRMMKDKGYIENSMNERIYLD
-504 AVSGHQ
+504 
-510 KAVRTAFAG
+510 KAVMFLIDEEVNNKVGFA
-519 RYRIRL
+519 
-525 PAGQCIQL
+525 A
-533 LRRRCKLVQRPVP
+533 
-546 PRIVECVSGRRR
+546 S
-558 RILPQLWA
+558 
-566 HHGERRTAGYFV
+566 
-578 YRRQV
+578 
-583 RSVSVPDLPGHRCY
+583 
-597 D
+597 